1 MSKEVQVIRGKMRQS
16 FSDEE
21 KRRIVA
27 ESQHSEL
34 SLTKFAKSVG
44 IAAPTLSVWRK
55 QLKRSCAEDHPQPTH
70 EMSGSTSLSTLPI
83 ESSLLNR
90 MQDLESENRQLK
102 NDLSTFKMAFGK
114 KLVELEMLRLGNA

>member
-1 MSKEVQVIRGKMRQS
+1 MSKEVTVIRGKMRQS
-16 FSDEE
+16 FSEEE

-34 SLTKFAKSVG
+34 SLNKFAKSVG
-44 IAAPTLSVWRK
+44 IAAPTLSVWRR
-55 QLKRSCAEDHPQPTH
+55 QLKHSCAEDHPQPTH
-70 EMSGSTSLSTLPI
+70 KPTASTSLSTVTI
-83 ESSLLNR
+83 EATISNR